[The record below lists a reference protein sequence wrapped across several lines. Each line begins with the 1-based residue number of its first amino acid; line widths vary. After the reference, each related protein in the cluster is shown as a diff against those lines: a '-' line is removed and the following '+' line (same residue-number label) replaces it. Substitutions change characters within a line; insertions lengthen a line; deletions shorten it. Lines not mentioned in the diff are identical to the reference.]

1 MPSAPDPRAA
11 AQHHVRGDAH
21 AINARTHAA
30 EVKTSLR
37 AIERVRTGRLTYLS
51 MNTSAAQEIADL
63 AEGKKWLKR
72 VRADLRQLVAS
83 FKASIGSTS

>member
-1 MPSAPDPRAA
+1 
-11 AQHHVRGDAH
+11 
-21 AINARTHAA
+21 
-30 EVKTSLR
+30 
-37 AIERVRTGRLTYLS
+37 
-51 MNTSAAQEIADL
+51 MNTSAAQEIADH